1 MLEAFTDMLPAKFRP
16 YAKLVIG
23 LIGVTLTVLAV
34 VAADNEIVVVAI
46 SVATALGIYGV
57 PNKDSD
63 GDGIPDFIDADSFK
77 ELEDDAPVEAEVEP
91 EVEEDVESEDMLS

>member
-1 MLEAFTDMLPAKFRP
+1 MLVAFTDLLPSRFRP

-23 LIGVTLTVLAV
+23 LLG
-34 VAADNEIVVVAI
+34 VAATILATVVTDNQIVTVFI
-46 SVATALGIYGV
+46 SVMTALGVYGV

-77 ELEDDAPVEAEVEP
+77 SDDAAEPVFEADPAV
-91 EVEEDVESEDMLS
+91 